1 MCIRDRCSSSI
12 IEGLSHSLPM
22 ISHTAPS
29 VGQIEQIGNAGK
41 VVEDYEEY
49 SQVMLD
55 LMNDAKYY
63 NECVK
68 NASTQYN
75 NVYNV
80 DSIVNE
86 FISLYEGVVN
96 E

>member
-1 MCIRDRCSSSI
+1 
-12 IEGLSHSLPM
+12 M

-55 LMNDAKYY
+55 LMNDTKYY

-68 NASTQYN
+68 NASIQYN
-75 NVYNV
+75 TVYNV

>member
-1 MCIRDRCSSSI
+1 MLLDAF
-12 IEGLSHSLPM
+12 GH
-22 ISHTAPS
+22 

-55 LMNDAKYY
+55 LMNDTKYY
-63 NECVK
+63 NECIK
-68 NASTQYN
+68 NASTKYN
-75 NVYNV
+75 TVYNV